1 MKQPRNFQIH
11 LKSEKGPIHVLL
23 VNKDAAADSPV
34 VTPVPPPANDI
45 NSNNHQAVNDGHEP
59 METSEN
65 SKQLNEINS
74 KDVAVKTE
82 VLESS
87 RGTTACY
94 VSLCLSFFLSQFTE
108 FCNYVMLHKQTNLG
122 SHIKFVYVVTGSNF
136 SAKILGQFIIGNRCI
151 LFYLGLKVCYLFV
164 LFFCFLFLLLC
175 VTHLKLCD
183 INV

>member
-45 NSNNHQAVNDGHEP
+45 NSNNHQAVNDGDES

-74 KDVAVKTE
+74 KDVAVTTE

-94 VSLCLSFFLSQFTE
+94 ASLCLSFFLSQFTA
-108 FCNYVMLHKQTNLG
+108 FCNYMNTNPG
-122 SHIKFVYVVTGSNF
+122 AHIKFVHVATGSNF
-136 SAKILGQFIIGNRCI
+136 SAKILRQFIIGNRCI

-164 LFFCFLFLLLC
+164 LFFYFFYS
-175 VTHLKLCD
+175 V
-183 INV
+183 